1 MIVSRIKA
9 HPIFYKSVLR
19 WLPACSPGWA
29 RNPGRDLRRYI
40 IMVKTRII
48 HCLQSWTE
56 TGCPQKSWQQAWHQ
70 SRATVY
76 KAQVRSIM
84 EYACLCWTSASSTTL
99 SQLDNIQRKALK
111 IIGVN
116 EATARTQL
124 SIPSLTHRREVAA
137 VTVFYK
143 VYTRHCPIDL
153 YMLRPPPLKRKRVT
167 RSSTSMPDHALTVP
181 DARTN
186 SLDRSFVHST
196 VRIWNSLPDAVVG
209 DLSVTGLNSFKGRAH
224 EFLLN
229 RP

>member
-1 MIVSRIKA
+1 MKVCLFVFPLVPYLFWLLHWNVGRASKLEAMSNVNCCKIAPIFKIQHWCFASVDFVNKDNSPLGTIPHRIKIKPNYCPPGPLSL
-9 HPIFYKSVLR
+9 HVGQ
-19 WLPACSPGWA
+19 LP
-29 RNPGRDLRRYI
+29 
-40 IMVKTRII
+40 K
-48 HCLQSWTE
+48 E
-56 TGCPQKSWQQAWHQ
+56 PQP
-70 SRATVY
+70 Y

-84 EYACLCWTSASSTTL
+84 EYACLCWTTASSTTL

-143 VYTRHCPIDL
+143 MYTRHCPRDL
-153 YMLRPPPLKRKRVT
+153 YKLLPPPLKRLRVT
-167 RSSTSMPDHALTVP
+167 RSSASMPDHALTVP

-196 VRIWNSLPDAVVG
+196 VRI
-209 DLSVTGLNSFKGRAH
+209 
-224 EFLLN
+224 
-229 RP
+229 